1 MKRVAK
7 ITIICP
13 IEIDDDVDTTNETE
27 LGDAL
32 SEAVGEDLFGTEYLS
47 KWDELSIEDKGE
59 WED

>member
-1 MKRVAK
+1 MKRVTK

-13 IEIDDDVDTTNETE
+13 IEIDDDVDVTNESE

-32 SEAVGEDLFGTEYLS
+32 SDAVEEDLFSTEYLS
-47 KWDELSIEDKGE
+47 KWDELGIEDKGE

>member
-13 IEIDDDVDTTNETE
+13 IEIDDDVDVTNEAE
-27 LGDAL
+27 LYEAL

-47 KWDELSIEDKGE
+47 KWDELSIEDNGE
-59 WED
+59 WEY

>member
-1 MKRVAK
+1 MKRVTK

-13 IEIDDDVDTTNETE
+13 IEIDDDVDVTNESE

-32 SEAVGEDLFGTEYLS
+32 SDAVEEDLFSTEYLS
-47 KWDELSIEDKGE
+47 KWDELEIEDKGE

>member
-13 IEIDDDVDTTNETE
+13 IEIDDDVDVTNETE

-32 SEAVGEDLFGTEYLS
+32 SEAVGRIYFLQ
-47 KWDELSIEDKGE
+47 II
-59 WED
+59 